1 MFLRV
6 FAVCVFVL
14 SLVSISWASGA
25 HDGLLCTGC
34 HGIHNAKGEIIFAV
48 EPNKKSI
55 NPKTKQ
61 PYTGTT
67 ALCLGCHETPDKG
80 GMGIMAVSPNM
91 SHPYGI
97 VPSAKVAIV
106 PGTFLR
112 EGKLEC
118 VGCHDPHPSNPNY
131 KYLRVD
137 TGKGSR
143 MSDFCAM
150 CHQSKADVNVVKSM
164 KIFNSMDEKNFVPPP
179 PSAEAPAKAPAPV
192 SAAPKKK

>member
-6 FAVCVFVL
+6 FAVGVFVL

-97 VPSAKVAIV
+97 VPSAKVANV

-112 EGKLEC
+112 DNKLEC

-137 TGKGSR
+137 AEKGAK
-143 MSDFCAM
+143 MQNFCAM
-150 CHQSKADVNVVKSM
+150 CHPMKADPKVVREM
-164 KIFNSMDEKNFVPPP
+164 KIFDSMDERNFTLPTPV
-179 PSAEAPAKAPAPV
+179 APAAP
-192 SAAPKKK
+192 APKKK